1 MAYSE
6 KAKEMRRCKAT
17 RKDGQPCQAWALWG
31 GTFCAGHTYKK
42 RGGRT
47 PEKYRYTGIPTKAPP
62 CRCVAYNW
70 PHRPGSGL
78 CRWPD
83 PPIYRSTIP
92 AGTHS
97 WMRGYKRGYR
107 LLVRRWGMGI

>member
-6 KAKEMRRCKAT
+6 KAKAARRCTAT

-31 GTFCAGHTYKK
+31 GERCAAHTYKT
-42 RGGRT
+42 RGVASDTHRYGGMRT
-47 PEKYRYTGIPTKAPP
+47 RAPS
-62 CRCVAYNW
+62 CTCAAYAW
-70 PHRPGSGL
+70 PHRPGGGL

-83 PPIYRSTIP
+83 PPHYHSTIR

-97 WMRGYKRGYR
+97 YFRTYKRKYR
-107 LLVRRWGMGI
+107 ALIRRWGE